1 MKIGILTYHDTAN
14 YGSFL
19 QCYSLLKL
27 MEERY
32 PNICFEIIN
41 YTHSTNERNKFKAP
55 IVLAKSN
62 LRNLPKYISL
72 QYNFAKC
79 VRSLPLSKPHFVSS
93 SYDRIVDYINENYDG
108 VIVGADTVLN
118 ASRGFPS
125 IYNLPGVNVKKYY
138 FAASAHG
145 LDYEQIV
152 EEDIKRWKELLDGFD
167 YIGVRDSYTA
177 SFIQYIDASI
187 KYHSMVDPTFF
198 YKPITGIDTVKA
210 RVLKKYKIDGNKKM
224 IGVMSYSEKAINAIQ
239 RVYGKTH
246 IIVSLYRDSKS
257 ADVFLYDLKP
267 HEWAVVFSMFEFTFT
282 QFFHGTL
289 FSLLNGTPVIC
300 FGRTKL
306 EERKCGKVEDL
317 LHYFGMGQNFLKNF
331 DFDNSDNEL
340 KQIITK
346 SIISFDKV
354 FVKKRFDEGKRS
366 MTSFFDIFEQKQLE
380 NK

>member
-19 QCYSLLKL
+19 QCYSLWKL

-32 PNICFEIIN
+32 PGIGFEIIN
-41 YTHSTNERNKFKAP
+41 YTHSTNEKNKFKAP
-55 IVLAKSN
+55 FVLAKSN
-62 LRNLPKYISL
+62 LSILPKYISL
-72 QYNFAKC
+72 QLNFAEC
-79 VRSLPLSKPHFVSS
+79 VKSLPLSKPHFVSS
-93 SYDRIVDYINENYDG
+93 RYDRIVDYINDNYDG

-125 IYNLPGVNVKKYY
+125 VYNLPGVNVKKYY

-145 LDYEQIV
+145 LDYEQIA
-152 EEDIKRWKELLDGFD
+152 EGDIKKWKELLDGFD

-177 SFIQYIDASI
+177 SFLQYIDESI
-187 KYHSMVDPTFF
+187 IYHNMVDPTFF
-198 YKPITGIDTVKA
+198 YKPINDINTVKA
-210 RVLKKYKIDGNKKM
+210 RILKKYKIDGNKKM
-224 IGVMSYSEKAINAIQ
+224 IGVMSYSDKAIKAIK
-239 RVYGKTH
+239 RIYGETH
-246 IIVSLYRDSKS
+246 NIISLYRDSES

-306 EERKCGKVEDL
+306 EEMKCGKVEDL
-317 LHYFGMGQNFLKNF
+317 LNYFDMGHNFLKNF

-340 KQIITK
+340 YQIIDN
-346 SIISFDKV
+346 SIHSFDKD
-354 FVKKRFDEGKRS
+354 FVKRRFEEGKS
-366 MTSFFDIFEQKQLE
+366 SISSFFEIFDQEQLS